1 MFSRYVTR
9 DGQLAEINGVAEY
22 RNFNEDHIMLSGKV
36 DGQDCEWDKHGR
48 YRLNRVLGI
57 KEPHSLDLVS
67 WIEDEVNDGK
77 YYFEAKGK
85 V

>member
-1 MFSRYVTR
+1 MLSQYVTR
-9 DGQLAEINGVAEY
+9 NGLLASINGISEY
-22 RNFNEDHIMLSGKV
+22 RIYNEDHIMLSGTV
-36 DGQDCEWDKHGR
+36 DGQDCEWDKQGR

-57 KEPHSLDLVS
+57 KEPHSLDLVG